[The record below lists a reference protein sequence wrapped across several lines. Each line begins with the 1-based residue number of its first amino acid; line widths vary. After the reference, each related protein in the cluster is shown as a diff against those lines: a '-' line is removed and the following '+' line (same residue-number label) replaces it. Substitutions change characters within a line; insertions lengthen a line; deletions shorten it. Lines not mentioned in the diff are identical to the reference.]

1 MLIIRKDQTNNLIAT
16 VSMNKT
22 LSNPY
27 YLFSFQHITSKERVS
42 FIPQVITS
50 NVRYD
55 KFRFVETATTNLN
68 VTPPQVNFFY
78 EGQYYYSIYE
88 QISSGNTDP
97 SLAYNKLES
106 GRAIV
111 IVGEDQQQLCF
122 YEPYISQ
129 NEIFENVVYI
139 SELEQ
144 ECQAPITPSVTP
156 SNTPTPSVTAS
167 VTPTP
172 SITPSATPSATPTLT
187 PTPSTTPPSA
197 ITPNTYNA
205 LWWLDFTDQ
214 SSLSLTGTSLY
225 GAKNLSTSIGGYFS
239 ANTASPLTWSATSY
253 NGVSGATYPSN
264 SGLSNQLGMFMGNY
278 SAYTHFVHLKT
289 ITDNANGNI
298 TQSDNDT
305 NWSGQ
310 TQGYRWFSL
319 SDYIAGSPPNFLRA
333 YTFDTLG
340 NSWTE
345 PTFNTSADT
354 WYKVAV
360 RVYQNGST
368 AVNEIWVDGI
378 LVSSGTTTATIRT
391 STDPIF
397 AIMQSGTD
405 YVSTEH
411 FFIPSKLSDPAMGV
425 MFNYLNNKY

>member
-1 MLIIRKDQTNNLIAT
+1 
-16 VSMNKT
+16 
-22 LSNPY
+22 
-27 YLFSFQHITSKERVS
+27 
-42 FIPQVITS
+42 
-50 NVRYD
+50 
-55 KFRFVETATTNLN
+55 
-68 VTPPQVNFFY
+68 
-78 EGQYYYSIYE
+78 
-88 QISSGNTDP
+88 
-97 SLAYNKLES
+97 
-106 GRAIV
+106 
-111 IVGEDQQQLCF
+111 
-122 YEPYISQ
+122 
-129 NEIFENVVYI
+129 
-139 SELEQ
+139 
-144 ECQAPITPSVTP
+144 
-156 SNTPTPSVTAS
+156 
-167 VTPTP
+167 
-172 SITPSATPSATPTLT
+172 
-187 PTPSTTPPSA
+187 
-197 ITPNTYNA
+197 
-205 LWWLDFTDQ
+205 
-214 SSLSLTGTSLY
+214 LSLTGTSLY